1 MSLISRFGTTY
12 TVRRR
17 DPGSYVNGHWQP
29 AGTWTEFD
37 IVASIQP
44 LRGKEMELL
53 PEGERSKEMVRIYT
67 KSGLRQTIEQQDVKG
82 DLVSYK
88 GRQYE
93 VKSVEEWEFSWDGL
107 AHFKAIA
114 VLVEDD

>member
-12 TVRRR
+12 TVKRRNA
-17 DPGSYVNGHWQP
+17 GSYVGGHWQP
-29 AGTWTEFD
+29 AGTTEFE
-37 IVASIQP
+37 IIASIQP

-53 PEGERSKEMVRIYT
+53 PEGERSKERVRIYT
-67 KSGLRQTIEQQDVKG
+67 KSGLQQTIEKLAIKG

-88 GRQYE
+88 GREYE
-93 VKSVEEWEFSWDGL
+93 VKSIEEWEFSRDGL